1 MKYPKRQDV
10 ESWLRIFGFDDIAD
24 NMLGAYVVGSV
35 ARKKARPDSDLDI
48 AVIVPADTLTED
60 TLDLNTD
67 ILNSMADEVRWE
79 DRRVD
84 IQVFSDQDP
93 RLKSYSKIPLKAYSQ
108 ARVHAETEEPVAVA
122 VQDDGKLPE
131 EIVRN
136 ISLGYERHAL
146 RADTFQDFQELL
158 DRILIEQKLV
168 KDYRASVAGLLNEIR
183 IGSGYV
189 AL

>member
-1 MKYPKRQDV
+1 MGYPKRQDV
-10 ESWLRIFGFDDIAD
+10 ESWLRIFGFDEIAE

-35 ARKKARPDSDLDI
+35 ARKTPRPDSDLDI
-48 AVIVPADTLTED
+48 AVIVPAATLTED

-67 ILNSMADEVRWE
+67 ILNAMADEVRWE

-93 RLKSYSKIPLKAYSQ
+93 RLKSYSKIPLKAYSR
-108 ARVHAETEEPVAVA
+108 ARVEAEAEEPVAVQ

-131 EIVRN
+131 EIVRA
-136 ISLGYERHAL
+136 IESGYERHAL

-158 DRILIEQKLV
+158 DRILIDLKLV
-168 KDYRASVAGLLNEIR
+168 EPYRASVAGLLNEVR
-183 IGSGYV
+183 MAEGYV